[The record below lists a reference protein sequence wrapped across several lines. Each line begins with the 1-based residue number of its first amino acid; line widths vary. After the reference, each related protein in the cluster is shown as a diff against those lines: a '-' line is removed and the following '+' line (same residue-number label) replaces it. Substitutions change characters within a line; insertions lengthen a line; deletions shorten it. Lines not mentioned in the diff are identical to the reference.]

1 MCAGGCPPPGRWS
14 LQTPLLRQQP
24 QWSGPSAAGWAG
36 RVCRP
41 LGPRPFRE
49 GARARAASHARL
61 VLGVWGAARARKD
74 ARRGREV
81 RRGGLAPGDST
92 DVGAPGSAEG
102 GRSACAQSG
111 ASASTVHGP
120 RGAGGQVP
128 TTPSSDQAI
137 NRSTAELPLTVSY
150 DKISLGR
157 LRFWIHMQ
165 DAVHAL
171 QQFGEAAR
179 GPATAPG
186 PSRPRLLPCQ
196 SRGPQRLVPSS
207 WLWKVPASHLGVRFT
222 QACLDARFRR
232 PQPAEPSAGR
242 QGQRGPLCI
251 TFLCSFLGFSEKDAD
266 EVKGIFV
273 DTNLY
278 FLALTFFVA
287 AFHVSGSL
295 GPWRRRG
302 QVRVA
307 PRAPAAGGSVWHC
320 PAQQP
325 PGGRQT

>member
-1 MCAGGCPPPGRWS
+1 M
-14 LQTPLLRQQP
+14 
-24 QWSGPSAAGWAG
+24 
-36 RVCRP
+36 
-41 LGPRPFRE
+41 
-49 GARARAASHARL
+49 
-61 VLGVWGAARARKD
+61 
-74 ARRGREV
+74 
-81 RRGGLAPGDST
+81 
-92 DVGAPGSAEG
+92 
-102 GRSACAQSG
+102 
-111 ASASTVHGP
+111 HGP

-171 QQFGEAAR
+171 QQFGEAAHV
-179 GPATAPG
+179 PAAAPG
-186 PSRPRLLPCQ
+186 PSRPRLPPCQ

-302 QVRVA
+302 RCGWLRGRRQLGDRCGTAPPSSPPVAGRPETRRCLARAFLPAREGASGPWGTGHLQVL
-307 PRAPAAGGSVWHC
+307 
-320 PAQQP
+320 
-325 PGGRQT
+325 GRG